1 MRKIINTIIIAII
14 FIQSIGFSAEENKPE
29 KENELIAL
37 KKVITNAKT
46 RINSGDTYA
55 WKDALRF
62 LPTVSLSRRSL
73 YNEVAADDTET
84 YLSAS
89 ISLNQVFNITDIAEK
104 KDAEKRKASRRVE
117 SLGYSI
123 EKLIERKFLIADQV
137 WKMKQIVKSIEEP
150 IEAANRQEKVDQLQV
165 QLNETFIEI
174 EKLFAEIE
182 YVCVEVER

>member
-1 MRKIINTIIIAII
+1 MKQIIHSIIITIL
-14 FIQSIGFSAEENKPE
+14 IQSIGLYAEESKSQ
-29 KENELIAL
+29 KENELIEL

-46 RINSGDTYA
+46 RINTGDTYV

-62 LPTVSLSRRSL
+62 LPTVSISRRSL
-73 YNEVAADDTET
+73 YNDATSEDTET

-89 ISLNQVFNITDIAEK
+89 ISLNQVFDITEIAEK
-104 KDAEKRKASRRVE
+104 KDAEKRKAARRVE

-123 EKLIERKFLIADQV
+123 EKLIERKFLITDQV
-137 WKMKQIVKSIEEP
+137 WKMKQIVTSIEDP
-150 IEAANRQEKVDQLQV
+150 LEAANRQEKVDQLQL

-174 EKLFAEIE
+174 EKLYAEIE

>member
-1 MRKIINTIIIAII
+1 MKKITYSITIAII
-14 FIQSIGFSAEENKPE
+14 FIQSIGFSAEEGKPQ
-29 KENELIAL
+29 KENDLIEL
-37 KKVITNAKT
+37 KKIITSAKN

-73 YNEVAADDTET
+73 YNEAAAEDTET

-89 ISLNQVFNITDIAEK
+89 ISLNQVFDITDIADK

-123 EKLIERKFLIADQV
+123 EKLIERKYLLNDQI
-137 WKMKQIVKSIEEP
+137 WKMKQIARSIEDP
-150 IEAANRQEKVDQLQV
+150 LEAANRQEKVDQLQL
-165 QLNETFIEI
+165 QLNETLIEV

-182 YVCVEVER
+182 YVCVEAER